1 VLPDAGSGSDND
13 LVGALVARID
23 DIDAQLRATAAAVD
37 EKSLKEFRRTVEALS
52 KRDEKFEERVTNKV
66 DVVADR
72 LETLARTVSTTSAA
86 LAAKDGEIAQLR
98 RDLDAGI
105 ARFQT
110 ALADTRR
117 GHDPAELTEMKRTL
131 AELSKQKLPRGLEGR
146 IEELGA
152 KLTMLA
158 QRIDTVSSTVSA
170 TAAGLAGRD
179 GDVIALRRAYEAD
192 SDRIGA
198 ELVEIRRAIDP
209 TPVTELRQAVVE
221 LRERTSDQRRTFQH
235 LFGEANMKA
244 DSLATRV
251 DTLAASVTSTSAR
264 VSGTEEQLSA
274 LRAHIEEGGV
284 HLNALAAAVASAS
297 ERLDARDV
305 ELETLERRFHE
316 ASTRVDTL
324 ADSVSAR
331 VSGAEEHLSALRA
344 HVEEGGVHLNSLAA
358 AVASMSERLD
368 ARDVELE
375 TLERRFHDAS
385 TRVDGLVGEL
395 SRALAEFPDP
405 ASTKQVLESRLNE
418 LDRVRAN
425 DRVRVEE
432 LADRL
437 ESSVATLTGRAPEIE
452 ELDRRLD
459 DLVTRIDAVDDDRAG
474 ASSEMAR
481 LSAIL
486 EVERAGVRSRL
497 ESLAAAQASRT
508 GTVSTDELEE
518 SVAGFVGRVE
528 AIEHEREALA
538 ARVSRLASAFDTERA
553 SFQTQ
558 LEALAAALS
567 WASPRSSADER
578 LEELDQRMRD
588 LERDSTAVASRVS
601 QATTLLPTALRSL
614 EARLDEIAPASRET
628 PVSQDL
634 SPAYAAPR
642 APAPLAEN
650 VEHEANERKTTE
662 PLTSGVVPSRGTDP

>member
-1 VLPDAGSGSDND
+1 VPPDAGSGSHND

-98 RDLDAGI
+98 RDLDAGT

-110 ALADTRR
+110 ALADTKR
-117 GHDPAELTEMKRTL
+117 GQDPAELTEVKRTL

-158 QRIDTVSSTVSA
+158 QRIDTVSSTVST

-221 LRERTSDQRRTFQH
+221 LRERTSEQRRAVQL
-235 LFGEANMKA
+235 LFDEANLKA

-251 DTLAASVTSTSAR
+251 DTLAASVASTSAR

-274 LRAHIEEGGV
+274 LRAHVEEGGV
-284 HLNALAAAVASAS
+284 HLNALAAAVASA
-297 ERLDARDV
+297 
-305 ELETLERRFHE
+305 
-316 ASTRVDTL
+316 
-324 ADSVSAR
+324 
-331 VSGAEEHLSALRA
+331 
-344 HVEEGGVHLNSLAA
+344 
-358 AVASMSERLD
+358 SERLD

-418 LDRVRAN
+418 LDRVRVN

-437 ESSVATLTGRAPEIE
+437 DSSVATLAGRAPEIE

-481 LSAIL
+481 LAAIL

-497 ESLAAAQASRT
+497 ESLVAAQESRT
-508 GTVSTDELEE
+508 GTVSADELEE
-518 SVAGFVGRVE
+518 SVAGFAGRVE

-567 WASPRSSADER
+567 WASPRSSVDER

-588 LERDSTAVASRVS
+588 LERDSSAVASRVS

-628 PVSQDL
+628 PVSQGL
-634 SPAYAAPR
+634 SPAYSAPVE
-642 APAPLAEN
+642 PEPLAEN
-650 VEHEANERKTTE
+650 VEHEVNERETTE

>member
-1 VLPDAGSGSDND
+1 VPPDAGSGSRDD

-37 EKSLKEFRRTVEALS
+37 EKSLREFRRTVEALS
-52 KRDEKFEERVTNKV
+52 KRDEKFEERVTNRV
-66 DVVADR
+66 GVIADR

-98 RDLDAGI
+98 RDLDAGS

-110 ALADTRR
+110 ALADAKRA
-117 GHDPAELTEMKRTL
+117 HDPAALTEIKRTL

-146 IEELGA
+146 IDELGS
-152 KLTMLA
+152 KLMLLA
-158 QRIDTVSSTVSA
+158 QRIDTVSSTVST

-198 ELVEIRRAIDP
+198 ELAEFRRAIDP

-221 LRERTSDQRRTFQH
+221 LRERTSEQRRSVKL
-235 LFGEANMKA
+235 LFDEANLKA

-251 DTLAASVTSTSAR
+251 DTLAASVASTSAR

-274 LRAHIEEGGV
+274 LRAHIEEG
-284 HLNALAAAVASAS
+284 S
-297 ERLDARDV
+297 
-305 ELETLERRFHE
+305 
-316 ASTRVDTL
+316 
-324 ADSVSAR
+324 
-331 VSGAEEHLSALRA
+331 
-344 HVEEGGVHLNSLAA
+344 VHLNSLAA
-358 AVASMSERLD
+358 AVASASERLD

-405 ASTKQVLESRLNE
+405 ASTQQVLESRLNE
-418 LDRVRAN
+418 LDRVRAH

-432 LADRL
+432 VADRL
-437 ESSVATLTGRAPEIE
+437 DSAVATLAGRAPEVE
-452 ELDRRLD
+452 ELERRLD
-459 DLVTRIDAVDDDRAG
+459 DLVARIDTVDDDRAG
-474 ASSEMAR
+474 ASSELAR
-481 LSAIL
+481 LAAIL

-497 ESLAAAQASRT
+497 ESLAAAQESWT
-508 GTVSTDELEE
+508 GTVSVDELGQ
-518 SVAGFVGRVE
+518 SVARFAGRVE

-538 ARVSRLASAFDTERA
+538 ARVGHLASAFDTERA

-558 LEALAAALS
+558 LEALAAALT
-567 WASPRSSADER
+567 WTSPRSSVDER
-578 LEELDQRMRD
+578 LDELDQRMRD
-588 LERDSTAVASRVS
+588 LERNNTAVASRVS

-628 PVSQDL
+628 PVSDHL
-634 SPAYAAPR
+634 PPVYSAPGE
-642 APAPLAEN
+642 PAPLADDIEREAN
-650 VEHEANERKTTE
+650 EHEATKR
-662 PLTSGVVPSRGTDP
+662 LTSGFVPSGGTDP

>member
-1 VLPDAGSGSDND
+1 MPPDAGSGSHND

-66 DVVADR
+66 GVVADR

-98 RDLDAGI
+98 RDLDAGS

-110 ALADTRR
+110 ALADAKR
-117 GHDPAELTEMKRTL
+117 GHDPAALTEIKRTL
-131 AELSKQKLPRGLEGR
+131 AELSKQKLPRGLETR
-146 IEELGA
+146 IDELGS
-152 KLTMLA
+152 KLTLLA
-158 QRIDTVSSTVSA
+158 QRIDTVSSTVST

-198 ELVEIRRAIDP
+198 ELAEIRRAIDP

-221 LRERTSDQRRTFQH
+221 LRERTSDQRRSVQL
-235 LFGEANMKA
+235 LFDEANLKA
-244 DSLATRV
+244 DSFATRI
-251 DTLAASVTSTSAR
+251 DTLAASVSSTSAR

-297 ERLDARDV
+297 ERLDARD
-305 ELETLERRFHE
+305 
-316 ASTRVDTL
+316 
-324 ADSVSAR
+324 
-331 VSGAEEHLSALRA
+331 
-344 HVEEGGVHLNSLAA
+344 
-358 AVASMSERLD
+358 M
-368 ARDVELE
+368 ELE

-405 ASTKQVLESRLNE
+405 ASTQQVLESRLNE
-418 LDRVRAN
+418 LDRVRAH

-432 LADRL
+432 IADRL
-437 ESSVATLTGRAPEIE
+437 ESAVATMVGRAPEIE
-452 ELDRRLD
+452 ELEGRLD
-459 DLVTRIDAVDDDRAG
+459 DLVARIDAVDDDRAG

-481 LSAIL
+481 LAAIL

-497 ESLAAAQASRT
+497 ESLAAAQESWT
-508 GTVSTDELEE
+508 GTVSADELGQ
-518 SVAGFVGRVE
+518 SVAGFAGRVE

-538 ARVSRLASAFDTERA
+538 ERVGRLAGAFDTERA

-567 WASPRSSADER
+567 WTSPRSSVDER
-578 LEELDQRMRD
+578 LDELDQRMRD
-588 LERDSTAVASRVS
+588 IERDSTAVASRVS
-601 QATTLLPTALRSL
+601 QATTLLPAALRSL
-614 EARLDEIAPASRET
+614 EARLDEIAPGSRE
-628 PVSQDL
+628 P
-634 SPAYAAPR
+634 PASEHVPSVYSAPGG
-642 APAPLAEN
+642 PEPLTGDNDDDASES
-650 VEHEANERKTTE
+650 EATER
-662 PLTSGVVPSRGTDP
+662 LTSGVVPSGGTDP

>member
-1 VLPDAGSGSDND
+1 VPPDAGSGSHND

-37 EKSLKEFRRTVEALS
+37 EKSLKEFRRTVEVLS

-98 RDLDAGI
+98 RDLDAGS

-110 ALADTRR
+110 ALADTKR
-117 GHDPAELTEMKRTL
+117 GQDPAELTEIKRTL

-146 IEELGA
+146 IEELGS
-152 KLTMLA
+152 KVTMLA
-158 QRIDTVSSTVSA
+158 QRIDTVSSTVST

-179 GDVIALRRAYEAD
+179 GDVIALRRAYDAD

-198 ELVEIRRAIDP
+198 ELAEIRRAIDL

-235 LFGEANMKA
+235 LVGEANMKA

-251 DTLAASVTSTSAR
+251 DTLADSVTST
-264 VSGTEEQLSA
+264 
-274 LRAHIEEGGV
+274 
-284 HLNALAAAVASAS
+284 
-297 ERLDARDV
+297 
-305 ELETLERRFHE
+305 
-316 ASTRVDTL
+316 
-324 ADSVSAR
+324 SAR

-344 HVEEGGVHLNSLAA
+344 HVEEGVIHLNSLAA
-358 AVASMSERLD
+358 AVASTSERLD
-368 ARDVELE
+368 ARDAELE
-375 TLERRFHDAS
+375 TLERRFHEAS

-405 ASTKQVLESRLNE
+405 ASTKQALESRLNE

-437 ESSVATLTGRAPEIE
+437 ESSVATLAGEAPEIE

-481 LSAIL
+481 LAAIL

-497 ESLAAAQASRT
+497 ESLAAAQDSRT
-508 GTVSTDELEE
+508 GTVSADELEE
-518 SVAGFVGRVE
+518 SVAGFAGRVE

-567 WASPRSSADER
+567 WTSPRSAVDER

-601 QATTLLPTALRSL
+601 QATTLLPSALRSL

-628 PVSQDL
+628 PVPDHLPPVYS
-634 SPAYAAPR
+634 APGE
-642 APAPLAEN
+642 PEQLAED
-650 VEHEANERKTTE
+650 VEHEPNDDETTVR
-662 PLTSGVVPSRGTDP
+662 LTSGVVPIRGTDP

>member
-1 VLPDAGSGSDND
+1 VPPDSDSGSHND

-23 DIDAQLRATAAAVD
+23 DIDAQLRATTAAVD

-66 DVVADR
+66 GVVADR

-98 RDLDAGI
+98 RDLDAGS

-110 ALADTRR
+110 ALADARR
-117 GHDPAELTEMKRTL
+117 GHDPAALTEIKRTL

-146 IEELGA
+146 IEELGS
-152 KLTMLA
+152 KINLLA
-158 QRIDTVSSTVSA
+158 QRIDTVSSTVST

-198 ELVEIRRAIDP
+198 ELAEIRRAIDP

-221 LRERTSDQRRTFQH
+221 LRERTSDQRRTVQH
-235 LFGEANMKA
+235 LFGEANLKA

-251 DTLAASVTSTSAR
+251 DTLAASVASTSAR
-264 VSGTEEQLSA
+264 VSGTEEQ
-274 LRAHIEEGGV
+274 
-284 HLNALAAAVASAS
+284 
-297 ERLDARDV
+297 
-305 ELETLERRFHE
+305 
-316 ASTRVDTL
+316 
-324 ADSVSAR
+324 
-331 VSGAEEHLSALRA
+331 LSALRA

-358 AVASMSERLD
+358 AVASASERLD
-368 ARDVELE
+368 ARDVELKA
-375 TLERRFHDAS
+375 LERRLHDAS
-385 TRVDGLVGEL
+385 RHVDGLVGEL

-405 ASTKQVLESRLNE
+405 ASTEQALESRLNE
-418 LDRVRAN
+418 LDRVRAH

-432 LADRL
+432 VADRL
-437 ESSVATLTGRAPEIE
+437 DSAVAMLAGRAPEIE
-452 ELDRRLD
+452 ELERRLD
-459 DLVTRIDAVDDDRAG
+459 ELVARIEALDDDRAG

-497 ESLAAAQASRT
+497 ESLAAAQEGLT
-508 GTVSTDELEE
+508 TTVSADELAA
-518 SVAGFVGRVE
+518 SVAGFAGRVE
-528 AIEHEREALA
+528 AIEHQREALA
-538 ARVSRLASAFDTERA
+538 ARVGHLASAFDAERT

-567 WASPRSSADER
+567 WTSPKSSVDER
-578 LEELDQRMRD
+578 LDELDQRMRD

-614 EARLDEIAPASRET
+614 EARLDEISPGSRET
-628 PVSQDL
+628 SVSDRLPPVFSASGQ
-634 SPAYAAPR
+634 PE
-642 APAPLAEN
+642 PLAQDI
-650 VEHEANERKTTE
+650 EHEANEHEATE
-662 PLTSGVVPSRGTDP
+662 RLTSGVVPSGGNDP

>member
-1 VLPDAGSGSDND
+1 MRSG
-13 LVGALVARID
+13 R
-23 DIDAQLRATAAAVD
+23 
-37 EKSLKEFRRTVEALS
+37 
-52 KRDEKFEERVTNKV
+52 
-66 DVVADR
+66 
-72 LETLARTVSTTSAA
+72 
-86 LAAKDGEIAQLR
+86 R
-98 RDLDAGI
+98 RDRVAPCVRSGLRPDRRR
-105 ARFQT
+105 ARRDP
-110 ALADTRR
+110 ARDRSDTRYR
-117 GHDPAELTEMKRTL
+117 APPG
-131 AELSKQKLPRGLEGR
+131 G
-146 IEELGA
+146 
-152 KLTMLA
+152 
-158 QRIDTVSSTVSA
+158 
-170 TAAGLAGRD
+170 
-179 GDVIALRRAYEAD
+179 RRAA
-192 SDRIGA
+192 
-198 ELVEIRRAIDP
+198 
-209 TPVTELRQAVVE
+209 
-221 LRERTSDQRRTFQH
+221 ERTSEQRRAVQL
-235 LFGEANMKA
+235 LFDDANLKA

-251 DTLAASVTSTSAR
+251 DTLAASVASTSAR

-274 LRAHIEEGGV
+274 LRTHIEEGGV
-284 HLNALAAAVASAS
+284 HLNALAAAVASTS
-297 ERLDARDV
+297 ERLDARDA

-331 VSGAEEHLSALRA
+331 VSGAEEQLSAFRTHVEEGGVRLNAGRRRCEHERAPRRDVELETLERRFHDAGTRVDTLADSVSARVSGAEEQLSALRA

-358 AVASMSERLD
+358 AVASTSERLD
-368 ARDVELE
+368 ARDAELE
-375 TLERRFHDAS
+375 TLERRFHEAS

-405 ASTKQVLESRLNE
+405 ASTKQALESRLNE
-418 LDRVRAN
+418 LDRVRVN

-437 ESSVATLTGRAPEIE
+437 ESSVATLAGRAPEIE

-474 ASSEMAR
+474 ASNEMAR
-481 LSAIL
+481 LAAIL

-497 ESLAAAQASRT
+497 ESLAAAQESRT
-508 GTVSTDELEE
+508 GTVSADELEE
-518 SVAGFVGRVE
+518 SVAGFAGRVE

-538 ARVSRLASAFDTERA
+538 ARVSRLASAFDTERT

-567 WASPRSSADER
+567 WASPRSSVDER

-634 SPAYAAPR
+634 LPRTRRPASQSRSPRTSSTRRTTRDDGATD
-642 APAPLAEN
+642 
-650 VEHEANERKTTE
+650 ERRRPE
-662 PLTSGVVPSRGTDP
+662 PGNRSLELSGT

>member
-1 VLPDAGSGSDND
+1 MLPDAGSGSHND

-284 HLNALAAAVASAS
+284 HLNALAAAVASA
-297 ERLDARDV
+297 
-305 ELETLERRFHE
+305 
-316 ASTRVDTL
+316 
-324 ADSVSAR
+324 
-331 VSGAEEHLSALRA
+331 
-344 HVEEGGVHLNSLAA
+344 
-358 AVASMSERLD
+358 SERLD

>member
-1 VLPDAGSGSDND
+1 MPPDAGSGSQND

-52 KRDEKFEERVTNKV
+52 KRDEKFEERLTNKV
-66 DVVADR
+66 GVVADR

-98 RDLDAGI
+98 RDLDAGN

-110 ALADTRR
+110 ALADAKR
-117 GHDPAELTEMKRTL
+117 GQDPAALSEIKRTL
-131 AELSKQKLPRGLEGR
+131 VELSKQKLPRGLEGR
-146 IEELGA
+146 IDELGS
-152 KLTMLA
+152 KLTLLA
-158 QRIDTVSSTVSA
+158 QRIDTVSSTVST
-170 TAAGLAGRD
+170 TASGLAGRD
-179 GDVIALRRAYEAD
+179 GDVIALRRGYEAD

-198 ELVEIRRAIDP
+198 ELAEIRRAIDP
-209 TPVTELRQAVVE
+209 TAVTELRQAVVE
-221 LRERTSDQRRTFQH
+221 LRERMSDQRRSVQL
-235 LFGEANMKA
+235 LFDEANLKG

-251 DTLAASVTSTSAR
+251 DTLAASVASTSAR

-274 LRAHIEEGGV
+274 LRAHIEDG
-284 HLNALAAAVASAS
+284 S
-297 ERLDARDV
+297 
-305 ELETLERRFHE
+305 
-316 ASTRVDTL
+316 
-324 ADSVSAR
+324 
-331 VSGAEEHLSALRA
+331 
-344 HVEEGGVHLNSLAA
+344 VHLNSLAA
-358 AVASMSERLD
+358 AVAGASERLD

-405 ASTKQVLESRLNE
+405 ASTEQVLESRLNE
-418 LDRVRAN
+418 LDRVRAH

-432 LADRL
+432 VADRL
-437 ESSVATLTGRAPEIE
+437 ESVVATLAGRAPEIE
-452 ELDRRLD
+452 ELERRLD

-474 ASSEMAR
+474 ASSELAR

-497 ESLAAAQASRT
+497 ESLAAAQESWT
-508 GTVSTDELEE
+508 GTVSADELGQ
-518 SVAGFVGRVE
+518 SVAGFAGRVE

-538 ARVSRLASAFDTERA
+538 ARVGRLASAFDTERA

-567 WASPRSSADER
+567 WTSPRSSGDER
-578 LEELDQRMRD
+578 LDELDQRMRD
-588 LERDSTAVASRVS
+588 LERNNTAVASRVS

-614 EARLDEIAPASRET
+614 EARLDEIAPGSRET
-628 PVSQDL
+628 PVSDHL
-634 SPAYAAPR
+634 PPVYSAPGE
-642 APAPLAEN
+642 PAPLAE
-650 VEHEANERKTTE
+650 VIEQEASERESTE
-662 PLTSGVVPSRGTDP
+662 QLASGVAPSGGTDP